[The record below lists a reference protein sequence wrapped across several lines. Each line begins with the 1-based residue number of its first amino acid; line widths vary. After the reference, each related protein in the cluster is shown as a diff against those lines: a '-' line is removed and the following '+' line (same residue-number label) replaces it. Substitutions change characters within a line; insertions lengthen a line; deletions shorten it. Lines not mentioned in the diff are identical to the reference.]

1 MRKAI
6 IYMRVAA
13 ILTMA
18 LIFYPI
24 IYLFGFMMAL
34 AYSKNPHKTGIK
46 CVDNFNGVF

>member
-1 MRKAI
+1 MKKTIMYIRI
-6 IYMRVAA
+6 LA

-18 LIFYPI
+18 LLFYPL

-34 AYSKNPHKTGIK
+34 VCSKNPHKTGIK